1 MSLTLRSKSDP
12 VYDDQTNSNYPSSL
26 TREELE
32 SVVKLEWLDLYNH
45 SKPCGAKALR
55 QHIRNIGI
63 ENPPSENTIGRIL
76 KKQGLLNDR
85 YACNHQQD

>member
-1 MSLTLRSKSDP
+1 MPVALRSKHDP
-12 VYDDQTNSNYPSSL
+12 MYDDQTNSYYPSAL
-26 TREELE
+26 TRVELE

-55 QHIRNIGI
+55 QHLRSIGI
-63 ENPPSENTIGRIL
+63 ENPPSENAIGRML

-85 YACNHQQD
+85 YACNRQED